1 MCCACGHGIISAYSK
16 RDKKRKGVETMENYL
31 EKVAAMREMSR
42 NSKARKDAA
51 KDLRDER
58 IEELQ
63 KINHRVK
70 PTPGIDSGAGGKINE
85 LEETR
90 NGSEKYRVSKAGQV
104 DNYCS
109 IDGKAHAVE
118 MKENS
123 ARIGAILRALA
134 NGKDGYIVYHYA
146 VCNKNTKNELWELPK
161 KIFTYSAFVALLE
174 SVGAIRI
181 NQGHASKN
189 FVDCEPSI
197 QASTKKFYNAIKNS
211 PALIYDKNKKY
222 TSEEIARVF

>member
-1 MCCACGHGIISAYSK
+1 
-16 RDKKRKGVETMENYL
+16 MENWN

-58 IEELQ
+58 IDELD

-70 PTPGIDSGAGGKINE
+70 PTPGIDSGAGGKRNE
-85 LEETR
+85 LIETR
-90 NGSEKYRVSKAGQV
+90 DGSEKYRVSKAGQP
-104 DNYCS
+104 DNYFS
-109 IDGKAHAVE
+109 LNGRAHPVE

-123 ARIGAILRALA
+123 ARIGGILRALERGK
-134 NGKDGYIVYHYA
+134 NGYVVYHYA
-146 VCNKNTKNELWELPK
+146 VCNKNTKGEMWEVPK

-181 NQGHASKN
+181 NQGHAKKN
-189 FVDCEPSI
+189 YVDCEPSI

-211 PALIYDKNKKY
+211 PALLYDKDKKY